1 MSGGADPR
9 ELCGILLH
17 PAGHTLSPVI
27 HATAYRVLGLA
38 ARYEVFDVPAEG
50 LEAAWRSLVARGFRQ
65 LSVSIPHKQAV
76 MSLADRLSPAVRAIG
91 AANTLTRTAQGIA
104 ADNTDWI
111 GIVRTLERRGSWRDA
126 RALVVGAGG
135 AARAAVYA
143 LAQLGCSVGVVNRSA
158 ERAAA
163 LAAELGAR
171 TATLDEPYDLLIQ
184 TTPVGMH
191 PHVAETAVPR
201 AQLRRGALIMDAVY
215 APLETRLLREAREAG
230 CATQDGLDW
239 LVLQAVE
246 QLRLWSGRT
255 LDPAPLRAA
264 AEAALAARVASPLSL
279 PDASGPEA
287 SPPRR

>member
-1 MSGGADPR
+1 VS

-27 HATAYRVLGLA
+27 HAAAYELLGVD
-38 ARYEVFDVPAEG
+38 ARYEVFDVAEDA
-50 LEAAWRSLVARGFRQ
+50 LESAWRSLRARGFRQ

-76 MSLADRLSPAVRAIG
+76 IALADRLSPAVRAIG
-91 AANTLTRTAQGIA
+91 AANTLTRGPDGIA

-111 GIVRTLERRGSWRDA
+111 GIVRTLERHGSWRGK

-135 AARAAVYA
+135 AARAALYA
-143 LAQLGCSVGVVNRSA
+143 LAQLGCSVSVVNRSA
-158 ERAAA
+158 ERGAA

-171 TATLDEPYDLLIQ
+171 PGRLDEPYDLLLQ
-184 TTPVGMH
+184 TTPVGMQ
-191 PHVAETAVPR
+191 PHVDATPVPR
-201 AQLRRGALIMDAVY
+201 EHLRAGALVMDAVY

-246 QLRLWSGRT
+246 QLRLWTGRT
-255 LDPAPLRAA
+255 VDAAPLRAA
-264 AEAALAARVASPLSL
+264 AQRALAARGASPLSL
-279 PDASGPEA
+279 SGAGPDPS
-287 SPPRR
+287 SHRR